1 MMLPTRTRRLLS
13 YATPFLTVALALLL
27 TAELWTYLHSNLS
40 LLFILAV
47 MISAALGGI
56 GPGMLAGL
64 LSAFACLFFF
74 MPPVYSFSI
83 GSSDDAL
90 MLVVFVIVALLVSG
104 ISDAS
109 RRARGALEARVHERT
124 SSLTEAN
131 QKLQAEVAERKRVE
145 LEILAYQARLQS
157 LAVELSRTEER
168 ERRQIAATLH
178 DAIGHTLAF
187 VLMKL
192 RGTPGAPS
200 EEGVPDQIEEACGL
214 IESCIRQARSLTLEL
229 SPPILYEIG
238 LEAAIEWLAE
248 RLQREHGLTARI
260 HDDGQSKPLPE
271 EFRAV
276 FFSAAREL
284 LFNVVK
290 HAKAKNVVIRLARSG
305 DAYEVVIED
314 DGIGFDSNIQA
325 SRNPGFGLFSIR
337 ERISH
342 LGGQFEVDSA
352 PGRGC
357 RVTLRI
363 PLAGGQ
369 SGVEDNT

>member
-1 MMLPTRTRRLLS
+1 
-13 YATPFLTVALALLL
+13 
-27 TAELWTYLHSNLS
+27 
-40 LLFILAV
+40 
-47 MISAALGGI
+47 
-56 GPGMLAGL
+56 
-64 LSAFACLFFF
+64 
-74 MPPVYSFSI
+74 
-83 GSSDDAL
+83 
-90 MLVVFVIVALLVSG
+90 
-104 ISDAS
+104 
-109 RRARGALEARVHERT
+109 
-124 SSLTEAN
+124 
-131 QKLQAEVAERKRVE
+131 E